1 MTFVISPFFFSV
13 LVVLVVGVLSFSFVG
28 STTSV
33 FVAAGRSDLAPA
45 KALPKRLFPP
55 ALNLGLVSLPL
66 TGGAR
71 GGGSSEEVGVVEEVV
86 KPDIRDAREAT
97 GSVSLVD
104 VGVEV
109 DAVGVSKRN
118 ERVYKRKRREEGREG
133 ININK

>member
-1 MTFVISPFFFSV
+1 V
-13 LVVLVVGVLSFSFVG
+13 VVGVLSFVG

-33 FVAAGRSDLAPA
+33 LDGVGRSDFAPA

-71 GGGSSEEVGVVEEVV
+71 GGGSSEEVGVVSEDEEVV
-86 KPDIRDAREAT
+86 KPDIRDASEAI

-104 VGVEV
+104 VVAK
-109 DAVGVSKRN
+109 DIS
-118 ERVYKRKRREEGREG
+118 YKEEEREG
-133 ININK
+133 KRGRVNINK

>member
-1 MTFVISPFFFSV
+1 
-13 LVVLVVGVLSFSFVG
+13 VVAGVLSFVG

-33 FVAAGRSDLAPA
+33 LEGVGRSDLAPA

-71 GGGSSEEVGVVEEVV
+71 GGGSSEEVGVVVSVDVEEEVV
-86 KPDIRDAREAT
+86 KPDIRDASEAI

-104 VGVEV
+104 VVAKE
-109 DAVGVSKRN
+109 
-118 ERVYKRKRREEGREG
+118 
-133 ININK
+133 